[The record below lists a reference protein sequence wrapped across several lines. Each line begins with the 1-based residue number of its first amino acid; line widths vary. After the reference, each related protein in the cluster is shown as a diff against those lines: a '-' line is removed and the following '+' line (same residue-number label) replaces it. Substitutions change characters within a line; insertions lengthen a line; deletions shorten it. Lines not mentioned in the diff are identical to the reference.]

1 MIKYFLI
8 LWMCMIGLSVL
19 AQQKTGI
26 ASYYHSKFEGR
37 KTASG
42 EIFCHKKLTAASNH
56 YKLGEWVKVTN
67 VENGKSVYVLINDRM
82 AKNSSRLIDL
92 TQCAANNLCFMG
104 KGLCK
109 VNVERVPNE
118 PSTELTNLEN
128 PIDSL
133 RLNK

>member
-82 AKNSSRLIDL
+82 AKNSSRLID
-92 TQCAANNLCFMG
+92 